1 MSGNYSLRYDP
12 AATPGLASTT
22 VFPVLDV
29 APPATTGFHE
39 TAGVPVAFA
48 TISQIATLLSTSPLG
63 PITTPAVTITQGTVT
78 ALAQGITQTVTWNN
92 AAVTFVGQDF
102 NATDTA
108 SNAASILAQWR
119 KGGTIQVQID
129 KNGNQTNAGFLQCGN
144 ASALIFG
151 NRSRLYSSVNG
162 NVNLTNAT
170 ATSFT
175 RLTLGNETALS
186 PSLKVNGAGITII
199 AGDNSTAATLGV
211 TGAVGIGGAA
221 TATSKLNI
229 TGLPTSSAGLAAG
242 DVYSNAGILTIV

>member
-1 MSGNYSLRYDP
+1 
-12 AATPGLASTT
+12 
-22 VFPVLDV
+22 LDV

-48 TISQIATLLSTSPLG
+48 TITQIATLLDAHAG
-63 PITTPAVTITQGTVT
+63 PITTASVTITQGTIT

-92 AAVTFVGQDF
+92 AAVMFVAQDL
-102 NATDTA
+102 NVTDTA

-119 KGGTIQVQID
+119 VGSASQMQLGKTGTLSLS
-129 KNGNQTNAGFLQCGN
+129 GNLNVGASGFMSVTG
-144 ASALIFG
+144 
-151 NRSRLYSSVNG
+151 RSRIGSSADGLLRLLN
-162 NVNLTNAT
+162 T
-170 ATSFT
+170 AQTGFT
-175 RLTLGNETALS
+175 RLTLGLETALF
-186 PSLKVNGAGITII
+186 PSLKVNGAGLTII